1 MRCSRLAECIVYVA
15 MFTNFAGA
23 QTTST
28 EILGTVVDAT
38 GGVVP
43 NAKVTLLRVSTGEY
57 RGTTTTATGNYSFP
71 LIETGEYRVTVE
83 SPGFQL
89 IEKTRITVEL
99 QQRARVD
106 FQLTVGSTSE
116 TVHVEANAVALKTED
131 AAIGQVIDN
140 KRVVELPLNG
150 RNISA
155 LAVLTAGVQFGTQRS
170 GEDGQGGQIP
180 GRMVAVYANGQRS
193 VGQQVTLD
201 GVIVTGSQNNMVA
214 FSPSIDAV
222 EEFKVQTSSYSAE
235 YGQSTG
241 AVVQIALKGGTNQF
255 RGSVYEF
262 LRNDKVAAK
271 DYFLNFEL
279 PAGARRLPP
288 NVLRRNQ
295 FGAFVS
301 GPVYLGKFYD
311 GRNKTFWSFN
321 YEGTRYTRETPTET
335 FWYPAS
341 FRNGDFSALLTP
353 PLASD
358 GRPIRAPII
367 IYDPLDGQPFRDSAG
382 NISNIIP
389 A

>member
-43 NAKVTLLRVSTGEY
+43 NAKVTLLRVSTGER
-57 RGTTTTATGNYSFP
+57 RGTTTTAAGNYSFP

-131 AAIGQVIDN
+131 ASIGQVIDN
-140 KRVVELPLNG
+140 KRVIELPLNG

-155 LAVLTAGVQFGTQRS
+155 LAVLTPGVQFGSQRS

-180 GRMVAVYANGQRS
+180 GRMVAIYANGQRS

-241 AVVQIALKGGTNQF
+241 AVVQIAMKGGTNQF
-255 RGSVYEF
+255 HGTGFEF
-262 LRNDKVAAK
+262 LRNDKLAAK
-271 DYFLNFEL
+271 DYFLNFQL
-279 PAGARRLPP
+279 PAGATRLPP
-288 NVLRRNQ
+288 NRLRRNQ
-295 FGAFVS
+295 FGGFLS
-301 GPVYLGKFYD
+301 GPVYIPRLYNGKN
-311 GRNKTFWSFN
+311 RTFWSFN
-321 YEGTRYTRETPTET
+321 YEGMRHTQESVQQSY
-335 FWYPAS
+335 WYPQA
-341 FRNGDFSALLTP
+341 
-353 PLASD
+353 
-358 GRPIRAPII
+358 
-367 IYDPLDGQPFRDSAG
+367 FRDG
-382 NISNIIP
+382 
-389 A
+389 